1 MKRINKNK
9 EEQILHLPNH
19 CPHCTLGMRPDKN
32 NSQHCIGGAQLFPL
46 LCNAMSSIH
55 GCVAEGKGRAWNRP
69 PVLGVRWCTL
79 ITDTLVQFMHTV
91 EALIRT
97 LKANHKAWNGGRSG
111 TKADHREADGTEF
124 MLIELQLSIDSINT
138 VSIQPAPHLSSLSP
152 IAAGLCLLTGGMSF
166 GRSRMCRGQRAGSA
180 HRHTI

>member
-1 MKRINKNK
+1 MKKKSPSQALYHHQEMRVKRINKNK
-9 EEQILHLPNH
+9 EEQILHLPNY

-32 NSQHCIGGAQLFPL
+32 NSQHCIGGAQLFPW

-69 PVLGVRWCTL
+69 PVLFVRWCTL

-97 LKANHKAWNGGRSG
+97 LKANHKAWNAGVHRDESGPPGGGWYRIYVDIV
-111 TKADHREADGTEF
+111 TV
-124 MLIELQLSIDSINT
+124 IN
-138 VSIQPAPHLSSLSP
+138 
-152 IAAGLCLLTGGMSF
+152 
-166 GRSRMCRGQRAGSA
+166 
-180 HRHTI
+180 